1 MYSKVITVGPT
12 ANICWCFRIVRA
24 YKRKLGSRQYADYS
38 KERLEECLDSIR
50 NGIFTQRR
58 ASLHFNIR
66 VPRRTIN
73 YNLKEKHVKLPGKQ
87 PVFSRDE
94 EETFVSYIEA
104 MSDYGFPLTQQ
115 DLNIVITSYLNRID
129 RTIKHLSN
137 NAPGKDWIK
146 SFLAP

>member
-12 ANICWCFRIVRA
+12 ANICWCFRMVRA
-24 YKRKLGSRQYADYS
+24 YKRKLGSGQYADYS

-94 EETFVSYIEA
+94 K
-104 MSDYGFPLTQQ
+104 
-115 DLNIVITSYLNRID
+115 
-129 RTIKHLSN
+129 KHLYHTL
-137 NAPGKDWIK
+137 K
-146 SFLAP
+146 L